1 MDWLK
6 QIAPTVASALMTPL
20 AGMAISVVSK
30 AIGVE
35 PDKVQD
41 IISSGKLT
49 SEQIAQIK
57 IAEMDLQKQANEL
70 GLNFAKLEVD
80 DRKSARDMQMATRSW
95 VPPLLAAAVTVGF
108 FGILVMMLLG
118 KVDSNNPAILMMLGS
133 LGTAWT
139 GIIAYYFGSSAGS
152 QAKTDLLSKAPAI
165 K

>member
-6 QIAPTVASALMTPL
+6 QIAPTVATALGGPL
-20 AGMAISVVSK
+20 AGMAVSALSK

-41 IISSGKLT
+41 IISNGKLD

-57 IAEMDLQKQANEL
+57 IAEIELQKQANEL
-70 GLNFAKLEVD
+70 GLNFEKLAVD
-80 DRKSARDMQMATRSW
+80 DRKSAREMQATTRSI
-95 VPPLLAAAVTVGF
+95 VPPILAGVITMGF
-108 FGILVMMLLG
+108 FGILILLLLG
-118 KVDSNNPAILMMLGS
+118 KVQGDNSTILIMLGS
-133 LGTAWT
+133 LSTAWT

-152 QAKTDLLSKAPAI
+152 QAKTELMSKI

>member
-6 QIAPTVASALMTPL
+6 QIAPTVASALCGPL
-20 AGMAISVVSK
+20 AGMAVSAISK
-30 AIGVE
+30 AIGVDE
-35 PDKVQD
+35 DKVSD
-41 IISSGKLT
+41 LISNNKLT
-49 SEQIAQIK
+49 AEQVAQIK
-57 IAEMDLQKQANEL
+57 IAEIELQKQANEL
-70 GLNFAKLEVD
+70 GLNFEKLAVD
-80 DRKSARDMQMATRSW
+80 DRKSAREMQAATRSI
-95 VPPLLAAAVTVGF
+95 VPPALAAIVTVGF